1 MTEVA
6 DLRIRVQSDG
16 TARAAGELNSLTAAG
31 GRAER
36 ATDSLMGT
44 LGRFASAAAIA
55 GAAVAGL
62 GKLMSTQ
69 RQFDVINA
77 GLVTATGSSERAAVA
92 FETLQ
97 DFAANTPYSLQ
108 QVSDGFVKLVN
119 LGLTPSERALT
130 SYGETASA
138 MGKDLSQMIEAVAD
152 ASTGEFERL
161 KEFGIRASKQGDQV
175 RLTFKGVTETVANE
189 AGAIEDYLIK
199 LGETNFAG
207 NMAQRM
213 ATLDGAMSNLGDE
226 WDKLFLNISQG
237 GVGDAI
243 ADAVRVGI
251 DALAGL
257 NDWLNS
263 GELEGAIDSLGASF
277 GPWAEDAGEAVDI
290 VQTAMADFGDWLNST
305 YPQDMQVLSDAWSD
319 FPENIRAIIQA
330 AGMLVAAFVEDVR
343 SAAQAVEDAWAAIG
357 DGMGGKTLAEADAAW
372 DARRKQTKA
381 NVQESIALILQERQA
396 TIDGAKAANAA
407 AQERAA
413 AANRERDARR
423 AAGAGQDRL
432 AGFGID
438 RPATSPDGDGGR
450 AKADKAEARRR
461 EELERIAEQKARELQ
476 MVRDSLMTEEEAI
489 QASYQR
495 RRQIVLENMPAG
507 EDQTRL
513 LEKLQREKDFEV
525 AFLEQAQREKHERL
539 MQASMTEEEL
549 ARASIQRQIEEQRLA
564 YQQGI
569 IDKEEFERNKRNIEE
584 YYEKMRAAAA
594 TNERARQLEIW
605 ASMFGGLGQLSAQFA
620 QGQSKSAER
629 MFNITKALN
638 IAQTVMSTQA
648 AVMKAYADPT
658 LMYPMN
664 IVASVAAAA
673 KGAASVAA
681 IAQQKF
687 SGAYDD
693 GGRIPAGSF
702 GVVGER
708 GMEIVEGPAN
718 VTSRRETARMLRR
731 DEDTGGGG
739 APIVTINV
747 AVDARGNATSTTETS
762 GTGDAENAK
771 KLGSLIDERVR
782 GLLIQE
788 QRQGGLL
795 STNR

>member
-277 GPWAEDAGEAVDI
+277 GPWAEDASEAVDI
-290 VQTAMADFGDWLNST
+290 VQTAMSDFGDWLNDT

-319 FPENIRAIIQA
+319 FPENIRALIQLA
-330 AGMLVAAFVEDVR
+330 TVHVAAFVQEVR
-343 SAAQAVEDAWAAIG
+343 DYASAVEDAWAAVA
-357 DGMGGKTLAEADAAW
+357 DGWGGKTLAEGDAAW
-372 DARRKQTKA
+372 AARRAA
-381 NVQESIALILQERQA
+381 NSQNLRESIDLILQERQA

-413 AANRERDARR
+413 AAQKERDARR

-438 RPATSPDGDGGR
+438 RPTASSDGDGGK

-549 ARASIQRQIEEQRLA
+549 ARASRDRLVAEQRLA
-564 YQQGI
+564 YQQGV
-569 IDKEEFERNKRNIEE
+569 IDHDEFLRNKKALDDE
-584 YYEKMRAAAA
+584 YDRQVQAAMRERQIA
-594 TNERARQLEIW
+594 TVDMYAGLFGSLSQL
-605 ASMFGGLGQLSAQFA
+605 AGQFA

-629 MFNITKALN
+629 AFKVQKALAY
-638 IAQTVMSTQA
+638 AQAVMSTA
-648 AVMKAYADPT
+648 AGISRALADHPAPASYAYAA
-658 LMYPMN
+658 M
-664 IVASVAAAA
+664 AAAQ
-673 KGAASVAA
+673 GAMQVSA
-681 IAQQKF
+681 ISQQKF

-782 GLLIQE
+782 GLLIKE